1 MTILVVDDDEA
12 LRSVLVEALR
22 KRGHDV
28 DGARGDQDLPR
39 SFPACR
45 YDVVLLDLKLTG
57 ADGLEILSRIRES
70 CPETLVIIM
79 TAFGGAEAAMEAM
92 RSGAHDFLEKPFSLT
107 ILELRLE
114 RALMEVSLRRANGL
128 LRGQLD
134 ISSEELVGRDSRML
148 TLRENLIRFSR
159 MDSPVLFVG
168 ESGTGKKTA
177 ARSLTAY
184 SKRCEAPFAMIDCS
198 GFSESELQERLFGDE
213 KRGAP
218 GGFSAQRGLFEISDG
233 GTVFLDEVDAISKE
247 IQKQLLVLIEK
258 GEITRAG
265 GDHPVR
271 VNVRILAATRKE
283 LGVLVEK
290 GVFMKELFFRLNPLL
305 LTFPPLRQR
314 VPDLGILSETIL
326 ARLGSEMH
334 RRFTLEPGVL
344 PLFEK
349 HSWPGNLRELKNVL
363 EGMAVH
369 SVDGLMGVEDLPR
382 EFHKVDN
389 KGVSSTTVPQRS
401 AKEGGLRQELLDEER
416 RKIGLILERVRGNR
430 TQAAKILGMKRS
442 SLNYRLRK
450 LGLECVAPKKIDG
463 ADGQK
468 EGRRK

>member
-45 YDVVLLDLKLTG
+45 YDVVLLDLNLSV

-79 TAFGGAEAAMEAM
+79 TAFGGADAAMEAM

-134 ISSEELVGRDSRML
+134 ISSEELVGRDSRMVG
-148 TLRENLIRFSR
+148 LRENLIRFSR
-159 MDSPVLFVG
+159 MDSPVLRVG

-184 SKRCEAPFAMIDCS
+184 SKRREAPFAQIDCS
-198 GFSESELQERLFGDE
+198 GFSEGELLERLFGEE
-213 KRGAP
+213 KKGPSGA
-218 GGFSAQRGLFEISDG
+218 FSTQRGLFEISDG
-233 GTVFLDEVDAISKE
+233 GTVFLDEVDALSLSL
-247 IQKQLLVLIEK
+247 QKQVLFLIEK

-265 GDHPVR
+265 GDHLVR
-271 VNVRILAATRKE
+271 VNVRILASTRKD
-283 LGVLVEK
+283 LGVLVEEGRFLK
-290 GVFMKELFFRLNPLL
+290 DLFFRLNPLL
-305 LTFPPLRQR
+305 LNFPSLRQR
-314 VPDLGILSETIL
+314 VQDLGILSETIL

-334 RRFTLEPGVL
+334 RRFTLGPGVL
-344 PLFEK
+344 PLFEQY
-349 HSWPGNLRELKNVL
+349 SWPGNLRELKNVL

-369 SVDGLMGVEDLPR
+369 SSDGLLGVEDLPR
-382 EFHKVDN
+382 EIQKINQDA
-389 KGVSSTTVPQRS
+389 SSNESSHRS
-401 AKEGGLRQELLDEER
+401 GKEGSLRQELLDEER
-416 RKIGLILERVRGNR
+416 KKIGLILERVRGNR
-430 TQAAKILGMKRS
+430 TQAAKILGMNRS

-450 LGLECVAPKKIDG
+450 LGLEFSAPKKIDG

>member
-12 LRSVLVEALR
+12 LRSVLIEALR

-45 YDVVLLDLKLTG
+45 YDVVLLDLKLSG
-57 ADGLEILSRIRES
+57 SDGLEILSRIRES

-79 TAFGGAEAAMEAM
+79 TAFGGADAAMEAM

-114 RALMEVSLRRANGL
+114 RAIREVSLRRANGL

-148 TLRENLIRFSR
+148 SLRENLIRFSR

-184 SKRCEAPFAMIDCS
+184 SKRREAPFAVMDCA
-198 GFSESELQERLFGDE
+198 GFPDNEILERLFGDE
-213 KRGAP
+213 KRGVT
-218 GGFSAQRGLFEISDG
+218 GGGSVQRGLFEISDG
-233 GTVFLDEVDAISKE
+233 GTVFLDEIDALSPA
-247 IQKQLLVLIEK
+247 IQKRILLLIEK
-258 GEITRAG
+258 GEITRSG

-271 VNVRILAATRKE
+271 LNVRILASTRKE
-283 LGVLVEK
+283 LGDLVEK
-290 GVFMKELFFRLNPLL
+290 GLFLKDLFFRLNPLV

-314 VPDLGILSETIL
+314 ISDLGILSETIL

-334 RRFTLEPGVL
+334 RRLTLEAGIV

-369 SVDGLMGVEDLPR
+369 SKNGLMGMEDLPR
-382 EFHKVDN
+382 EFQPEN
-389 KGVSSTTVPQRS
+389 SGASSKASSRG
-401 AKEGGLRQELLDEER
+401 AGKEGSLRQELLDEER

-430 TQAAKILGMKRS
+430 TQAAKILGMNRS
-442 SLNYRLRK
+442 SLSYRLRK
-450 LGLECVAPKKIDG
+450 LGLECVNPKKIDG

-468 EGRRK
+468 EGRKK

>member
-28 DGARGDQDLPR
+28 DDARGDQDLPR

-45 YDVVLLDLKLTG
+45 YDVVLLDLKLSG
-57 ADGLEILSRIRES
+57 PDGLDILSRIRES
-70 CPETLVIIM
+70 CPDTLVIIM

-114 RALMEVSLRRANGL
+114 RALREVSLRRANGL

-148 TLRENLIRFSR
+148 SLRENLIRFSR

-168 ESGTGKKTA
+168 ESGTGRKTA

-184 SKRCEAPFAMIDCS
+184 SKRRETPFAMIDCS
-198 GFSESELQERLFGDE
+198 GFSERELLERLFGEE
-213 KRGAP
+213 KRGIS
-218 GGFSAQRGLFEISDG
+218 GGGSVQRGLFETSDG
-233 GTVFLDEVDAISKE
+233 GTVFLDEVDALSPS
-247 IQKQLLVLIEK
+247 IQERVLLLIEK
-258 GEITRAG
+258 GELTRTG
-265 GDHPVR
+265 GNHPVR
-271 VNVRILAATRKE
+271 LNVRILAATRKD
-283 LGVLVEK
+283 LGAMVGEGHFLK
-290 GVFMKELFFRLNPLL
+290 DLFFRLNPLL
-305 LTFPPLRQR
+305 LSFPPLRQR
-314 VPDLGILSETIL
+314 ISDLGILSETIL
-326 ARLGSEMH
+326 ARLGQEMH
-334 RRFTLEPGVL
+334 RRFTLEPGIL

-369 SVDGLMGVEDLPR
+369 SRNGLMGVEDLPK
-382 EFHKVDN
+382 EFQSMGN
-389 KGVSSTTVPQRS
+389 PPIENASPRRAG
-401 AKEGGLRQELLDEER
+401 KEGSLRQELLDEER
-416 RKIGLILERVRGNR
+416 RKISQILERVRGNR
-430 TQAAKILGMKRS
+430 TQAAKILGMNRS

-450 LGLECVAPKKIDG
+450 LGLEFVAPKGSDG

>member
-45 YDVVLLDLKLTG
+45 YDVVLLDLKLSG
-57 ADGLEILSRIRES
+57 SDGLEILSRIRDS

-79 TAFGGAEAAMEAM
+79 TAFGGADSAMEAM
-92 RSGAHDFLEKPFSLT
+92 RCGAHDFLEKPFSLT

-114 RALMEVSLRRANGL
+114 RALKEVSLRRANGL

-148 TLRENLIRFSR
+148 SLRENLIRFSR
-159 MDSPVLFVG
+159 MDSAVLFVG
-168 ESGTGKKTA
+168 ESGTGKKAA

-184 SKRCEAPFAMIDCS
+184 SKRGESPFAMVDCS
-198 GFSESELQERLFGDE
+198 GFSEGELLERLFGEE
-213 KRGAP
+213 KRGAS
-218 GGFSAQRGLFEISDG
+218 GGFSTQRGLFEISEG
-233 GTVFLDEVDAISKE
+233 GTVFLDEVDALSLE
-247 IQKQLLVLIEK
+247 IQKRILVLIEK
-258 GEITRAG
+258 GEITRSG
-265 GDHPVR
+265 GNHQVR
-271 VNVRILAATRKE
+271 VNVRILASTRKD
-283 LGVLVEK
+283 LAVLVEEGRFLK
-290 GVFMKELFFRLNPLL
+290 DLFFRLNPLL

-314 VPDLGILSETIL
+314 LSDLGILSETIL
-326 ARLGSEMH
+326 ARLSSEMH
-334 RRFTLEPGVL
+334 RRFVLEPGVL
-344 PLFEK
+344 QVFEK

-363 EGMAVH
+363 EGMAVY
-369 SVDGLMGVEDLPR
+369 SSDGLMRLDSLPR
-382 EFHKVDN
+382 EFHVMEN
-389 KGVSSTTVPQRS
+389 GAHSVEPHSRAGQ
-401 AKEGGLRQELLDEER
+401 EGGLRQELLDEER

-430 TQAAKILGMKRS
+430 TQAAKILGMNRS

-450 LGLECVAPKKIDG
+450 LGLEFVASKKNDG
-463 ADGQK
+463 PDGQK